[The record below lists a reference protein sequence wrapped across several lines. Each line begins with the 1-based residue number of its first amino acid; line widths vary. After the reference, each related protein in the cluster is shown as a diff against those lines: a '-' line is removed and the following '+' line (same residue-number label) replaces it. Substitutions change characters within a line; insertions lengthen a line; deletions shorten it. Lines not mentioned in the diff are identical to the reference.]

1 VAEERT
7 KRLAAEARAEASQRE
22 LDRLKRELEASR
34 ETARANDQTSRVAT
48 QLLKDQN
55 ERIHGLEMDLA
66 AARGTAPVG
75 TEVPAAASKEKAAQP
90 SVPIPPALA
99 RHHALDLDKPVAFVD
114 GDPISRRE
122 FVEALYRTYGN
133 DYLNTFV
140 NLVLIERESRRLA
153 IDVTPPEEDLF
164 IDTQLAEIVKKAG
177 GDEAFQKKVEA
188 QGLSVAGVRSA
199 LKVHARAELLIEKLA
214 HFSRGTPEGK
224 EAFEK
229 RVRQE
234 YDKLYGEKVQARHIF
249 VKGEATASR
258 RDLELAE
265 QRVRALHK
273 RIVDGEDFERVA
285 KEASDDV
292 QSKSRG
298 GDLGLFGRSQ
308 FEALPELNKVFFE
321 MPIGEVSSPVRT
333 EVGFHIVQVVK
344 HVPAEKTFDASRAG
358 IAANLE
364 AEGLTGEE
372 NNALIA
378 RLRAKAKIERK
389 MEPGE

>member
-1 VAEERT
+1 ME
-7 KRLAAEARAEASQRE
+7 
-22 LDRLKRELEASR
+22 
-34 ETARANDQTSRVAT
+34 
-48 QLLKDQN
+48 
-55 ERIHGLEMDLA
+55 LA
-66 AARGTAPVG
+66 AARGGTAPVG
-75 TEVPAAASKEKAAQP
+75 TEVPAAAPNDKLAQP

-99 RHHALDLDKPVAFVD
+99 RHRPLDLDKPVAIID
-114 GDPISRRE
+114 GDPVSRRE

-140 NLVLIERESRRLA
+140 NLVLIEHEARRLA
-153 IDVTPPEEDLF
+153 IDVTPPEEDVF
-164 IDTQLAEIVKKAG
+164 VDSQLAEIVKKAG

-199 LKVHARAELLIEKLA
+199 LRVHARAELLIEKLA
-214 HFSRGTPEGK
+214 RYSRGTPEGK
-224 EAFEK
+224 EAFER

-234 YDKLYGEKVQARHIF
+234 YDKLFGEKVQARHIF
-249 VKGEATASR
+249 VKIDATAPR

-265 QRVRALHK
+265 QRAHALHK

-285 KEASDDV
+285 KEASDDA
-292 QSKSRG
+292 QSKPRG

-308 FEALPELNKVFFE
+308 FESLPELNKVFFE
-321 MPIGEVSSPVRT
+321 MPIGEVSSPVRS

-344 HVPAEKTFDASRAG
+344 HVPAEKTFEAARAG

-364 AEGLTGEE
+364 AEGLTSEE

-378 RLRAKAKIERK
+378 RLRAKAKVERK
-389 MEPGE
+389 MESGE